1 MIKINLLLT
10 KKGKAPKKVT
20 DFQKQV
26 ILGSLIFIIVTGGML
41 FYWKYQTDRIADL
54 ERQKTVAEARI
65 REQENMLKEVKNVEE
80 ERKKV
85 TEKIEIIEK
94 LKKDQGGPVRLLDE
108 ISAALPVGVDI
119 VSLVE
124 TNKNI
129 SLEGEAFTNYDVVH
143 FVDNL
148 KASRFL
154 SNVVLL
160 ETSQA
165 IKEGTEF
172 YKYKL
177 QFTYKGL

>member
-1 MIKINLLLT
+1 MIKINLLPS
-10 KKGKAPKKVT
+10 KKKPAKKVT

-26 ILGSLIFIIVTGGML
+26 FLGSVIFIAVTGGML
-41 FYWKYQTDRIADL
+41 FYWKFQTDRIADL
-54 ERQKTVAEARI
+54 ERQKAVAEARI
-65 REQENMLKEVKNVEE
+65 RDQDNMLKEVKNVED

-108 ISAALPVGVDI
+108 ISAALPVGVNI
-119 VSLVE
+119 LSLVE
-124 TNKNI
+124 TNQNI
-129 SLEGEAFTNYDVVH
+129 NLDGEAFTNYDVVH
-143 FVDNL
+143 FVENL

-160 ETSQA
+160 ETSQT
-165 IKEGTEF
+165 KRENVEL
-172 YKYKL
+172 YRYKL

>member
-1 MIKINLLLT
+1 MIKINLLPS
-10 KKGKAPKKVT
+10 KKKPPKKVT

-26 ILGSLIFIIVTGGML
+26 ILGSVIFIVVTGGML
-41 FYWKYQTDRIADL
+41 FFWKYQTDRIAAL
-54 ERQKTVAEARI
+54 ERQKAAAEARI
-65 REQENMLKEVKNVEE
+65 REQDNMLKEVKNVED

-85 TEKIEIIEK
+85 LEKIDIVQQ
-94 LKKDQGGPVRLLDE
+94 LKKNQAGPVRLLDE
-108 ISAALPVGVDI
+108 ISLALPVGVNI
-119 VSLVE
+119 LSLTE
-124 TNKNI
+124 KDKNL
-129 SLEGEAFTNYDVVH
+129 SLEGDAFTNYEVVR
-143 FVDNL
+143 FIDNL

-165 IKEGTEF
+165 KKEGIEF